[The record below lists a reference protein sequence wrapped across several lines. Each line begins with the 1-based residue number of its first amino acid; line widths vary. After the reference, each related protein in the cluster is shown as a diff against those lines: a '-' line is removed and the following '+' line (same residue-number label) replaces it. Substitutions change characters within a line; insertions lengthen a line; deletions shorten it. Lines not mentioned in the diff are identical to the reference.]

1 MQATLRKH
9 CGCRAPPPEVAA
21 AHACREE
28 EVKVVVETA
37 LKEAESWPKGLSFDG
52 LSRALEGAELN
63 MEVEV
68 PADY

>member
-1 MQATLRKH
+1 M
-9 CGCRAPPPEVAA
+9 
-21 AHACREE
+21 
-28 EVKVVVETA
+28 KVVVETA